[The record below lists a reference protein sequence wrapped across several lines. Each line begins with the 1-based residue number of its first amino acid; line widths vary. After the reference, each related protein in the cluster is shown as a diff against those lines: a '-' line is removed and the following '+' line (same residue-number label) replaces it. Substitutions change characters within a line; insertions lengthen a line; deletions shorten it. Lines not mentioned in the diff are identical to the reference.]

1 MVVYKLINNYASL
14 QMSLAYKL
22 EVLNR
27 ENDNAISKV
36 CDTQIN
42 FANGQIQTNN
52 LKGSSIFFRDSIKQ
66 RLGKIVIANFNTVCS
81 INLASYVTQ

>member
-1 MVVYKLINNYASL
+1 MVVYKLVNNYASL

-27 ENDNAISKV
+27 KNDNTINKV

-42 FANGQIQTNN
+42 FIKGQIQTNN
-52 LKGSSIFFRDSIKQ
+52 LKGSSIFLEI
-66 RLGKIVIANFNTVCS
+66 L
-81 INLASYVTQ
+81 

>member
-1 MVVYKLINNYASL
+1 MVVYKLVNNYASL

-27 ENDNAISKV
+27 KNDNTISKV

-42 FANGQIQTNN
+42 FIKEQIQTNN
-52 LKGSSIFFRDSIKQ
+52 LKGSSIFLEI
-66 RLGKIVIANFNTVCS
+66 L
-81 INLASYVTQ
+81 

>member
-1 MVVYKLINNYASL
+1 MIAYKLVNKYASL

-27 ENDNAISKV
+27 KNDNAISKV

-42 FANGQIQTNN
+42 FIKGQIQTNK
-52 LKGSSIFFRDSIKQ
+52 LKGSSIFLEI
-66 RLGKIVIANFNTVCS
+66 L
-81 INLASYVTQ
+81 